1 MARVARLE
9 PAGDTTQ
16 PLLLLQIVL
25 YYAYNDQALRRDFA
39 KAMNKLSLLGQDQ
52 ASLMRPPCAGQRGR
66 TCLLA

>member
-1 MARVARLE
+1 MLE
-9 PAGDTTQ
+9 PAGDIQ
-16 PLLLLQIVL
+16 KPMLLLLQIVL

-52 ASLMRPPCAGQRGR
+52 ARLMCPPRAEEVGS